1 MNAEA
6 KADDLAAA
14 DPAIATVTAEQA
26 EATAI
31 SPQDKCDTCTNQA
44 QDQALFAQGGRHSEC
59 CSACLTATPSKALY
73 YTPKPAPVPEVI
85 QPIPEA
91 DRARNLD
98 ELRTLIHFYLP
109 CEWKRMFMDPA
120 FIENTVYDGIEY
132 FGLRDAPAAKSNH
145 HHYRGGLVQ
154 HYLEMWRFFLAL
166 KDTLPQDELITPER
180 ILAGILLHDLSKAW
194 CAYQAVEGDS
204 IKVTYGKHPSDS
216 LLTADQKSLYIV
228 NRYGIHPDL
237 YQLNALFNSEGGWAK
252 SPPKWCSPLAKFLYL
267 LDELSGNVKNRIE
280 QIPSESIAVMGD
292 RGVIT
297 VISGNIELNPS

>member
-6 KADDLAAA
+6 KADDLAAQ
-14 DPAIATVTAEQA
+14 DPAVATVTAEQA
-26 EATAI
+26 AATALVI
-31 SPQDKCDTCTNQA
+31 P
-44 QDQALFAQGGRHSEC
+44 E
-59 CSACLTATPSKALY
+59 
-73 YTPKPAPVPEVI
+73 PAPVPEVI

-91 DRARNLD
+91 DRARNLE

-180 ILAGILLHDLSKAW
+180 ILAGILLHDLHKSW
-194 CAYQAVEGDS
+194 TYYHAVDGDP
-204 IKVTYGKHPSDS
+204 IKVTYGQHPSS
-216 LLTADQKSLYIV
+216 NLLRDDQKTAYIV
-228 NRYGIHPDL
+228 HKYGLPVDL
-237 YQLNALFNSEGGWAK
+237 IQLNALYHSEGGWAD
-252 SPPKWCSPLAKFLYL
+252 SPPKWNTAMSKLLYL
-267 LDELSGNVKNRIE
+267 LDELSGNVKSRIE
-280 QIPSESIAVMGD
+280 QTPEGDTAVMGD
-292 RGVIT
+292 RGVLKSLP
-297 VISGNIELNPS
+297 SGFELEANRTCSDDCAC